1 MHYSKAVQF
10 SEVVL
15 IFVRIYLR
23 LVTAPFATL
32 PPACVQQATC
42 LTSFLIYPSQLI
54 EANLFVD
61 LLLVVLHHFSYFPS
75 GTLSYKGFLAFH
87 LGGLSLVWSRLAEV
101 IPVGGFQAAEMKT
114 F

>member
-15 IFVRIYLR
+15 IFVRIYLH

-61 LLLVVLHHFSYFPS
+61 SLLVVLDHFPIFPQA
-75 GTLSYKGFLAFH
+75 LLVIRVFLHF
-87 LGGLSLVWSRLAEV
+87 
-101 IPVGGFQAAEMKT
+101 T
-114 F
+114 

>member
-15 IFVRIYLR
+15 IFVRIYVH

-32 PPACVQQATC
+32 PPACVQQATF
-42 LTSFLIYPSQLI
+42 LTSFLIHPSQLI

-61 LLLVVLHHFSYFPS
+61 LFLDVLHHLPAFPRA
-75 GTLSYKGFLAFH
+75 LFVIRVFLHFTYGVC
-87 LGGLSLVWSRLAEV
+87 L
-101 IPVGGFQAAEMKT
+101 
-114 F
+114 